1 MERLSPRE
9 KEVLEHLAQGLTE
22 RQIGERLFISPNT
35 VKTHLRIVLI
45 KLEARNR
52 IHAVAKALRA
62 GIID

>member
-52 IHAVAKALRA
+52 VHAVAKALRA